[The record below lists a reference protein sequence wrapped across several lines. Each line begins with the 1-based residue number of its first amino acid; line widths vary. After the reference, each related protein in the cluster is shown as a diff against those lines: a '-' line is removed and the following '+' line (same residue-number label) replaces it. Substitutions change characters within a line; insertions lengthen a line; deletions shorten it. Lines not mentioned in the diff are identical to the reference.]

1 MKESAMMF
9 TQITTIARYELLM
22 HWRRRSLPAL
32 LGFVFFAL
40 IGFSL
45 LSAGSLGAVNRIVSA
60 IAIADGIQ
68 ITERDIPTGALRT
81 YTVTGED
88 AAAFPAWL
96 LGVDLERITITF
108 EVIILV
114 AFSTQALF
122 VALLPILADTIPFD
136 KQVKV
141 RELLDALPIGRAAY
155 LMGKLGGAWIGL
167 LIGLPLIAACF
178 AIYATA
184 EHGALDPTLYILV
197 WLAVVIPGALV
208 ASGWTIL
215 ANTFTGSRRAAVML
229 GLALIPLVIV
239 FYMSL
244 ALDIHYTLIGETAAF
259 TDLAGVDFNGLTT
272 LLISKLAQTTALY
285 LLTVPVLGGIVWLIA
300 RQRA

>member
-1 MKESAMMF
+1 MMF